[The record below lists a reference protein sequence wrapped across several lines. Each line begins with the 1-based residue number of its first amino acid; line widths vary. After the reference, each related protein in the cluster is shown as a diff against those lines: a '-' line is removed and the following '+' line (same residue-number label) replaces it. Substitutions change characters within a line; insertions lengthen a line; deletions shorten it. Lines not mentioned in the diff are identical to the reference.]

1 MHTAPTLQLF
11 DTHTHMYLD
20 EFDTD
25 RRDAMERAIAAG
37 VTRMMLPNVDLS
49 TIRPMKE
56 LHALYPDA
64 TLMAMGLHPTEI
76 DAQWR
81 DRMAQIENEL
91 HSGTG
96 YHAIGEVGMDLYWDK
111 TYRNEQMQTF
121 DAQLDWAD
129 AASLP
134 VIIHCREALPEVL
147 EVLDS
152 RKGRMPQLI
161 FHSFGG
167 TADDVEAI
175 RRRTDAW
182 FGINGI
188 VTFRNSRLREVI
200 PVIGIDRLLV
210 ETDSP
215 YLAPVP
221 YRGHRNE
228 SSYIV
233 KTTETIAAALDSS
246 PEETAATTTANACL
260 VFGIE
265 CV

>member
-1 MHTAPTLQLF
+1 MQTDQPLQLF

-25 RRDAMERAIAAG
+25 RRDAMERALTAG

-49 TIRPMKE
+49 TINPMKE
-56 LHALYPDA
+56 LHAQYPDI
-64 TLMAMGLHPTEI
+64 TFMAMGLHPTEI
-76 DAQWR
+76 DANWR
-81 DRMAQIENEL
+81 NSLAKIENEL
-91 HSGTG
+91 HSEIR

-111 TYRNEQMQTF
+111 TYRDEQMQAF

-129 AASLP
+129 SASLP
-134 VIIHCREALPEVL
+134 VIIHCREALSEVL
-147 EVLDS
+147 EVLDA
-152 RKGRMPQLI
+152 RKGRIPQLI

-188 VTFRNSRLREVI
+188 VTFKNSRLREII
-200 PVIGIDRLLV
+200 PTIGIDRLLV
-210 ETDSP
+210 ETDAP

-221 YRGHRNE
+221 YRGRRNE

-233 KTTETIAAALDSS
+233 KTAETIALSLNCTPAEVA
-246 PEETAATTTANACL
+246 TATTTNAMQ
-260 VFGIE
+260 VFGIN
-265 CV
+265 